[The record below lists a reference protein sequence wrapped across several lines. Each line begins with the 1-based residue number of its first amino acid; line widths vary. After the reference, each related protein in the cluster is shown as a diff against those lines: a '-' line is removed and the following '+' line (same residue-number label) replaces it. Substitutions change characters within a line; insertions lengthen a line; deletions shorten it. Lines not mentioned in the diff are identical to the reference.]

1 MKSLLQ
7 KIFENEF
14 NDSNYRDL
22 ILNLFN
28 SFDFSKEHSL
38 KHQFNDAERQALND
52 FTYFGTY
59 EDAEKKCLDVL
70 TVELKSSS
78 KVERARSLQRNLIGK
93 YLKTNHKDSALV
105 AFYSTDNPDW
115 RLSFVKMDYRLD
127 DKGAKV
133 EIGTPPKR
141 FSFLV
146 GKTEP
151 SHTAK
156 KQLLPLLNDKVIPM
170 VAEIERTFDIE
181 VVTKEFYKDF
191 VSIYLLLKEEIEKDM
206 RFKNKADKEAQTIL
220 DRLLFLYFIQK
231 KGWLNSNRNFLYESF
246 KKSCENDNKDD
257 YSFYKKVVFPLFHA
271 LSDED
276 YKSEVLGDIPFL
288 NGGLFEITKND
299 FINQIN
305 LSVSNNVFNEIF
317 NNLLKLYNFTVYEG
331 TPIDIEV
338 AIDPEMLGKIFENL
352 ILQREK
358 NPEKDLRKA
367 TGSYYTPRINVH
379 FMCQQALQ
387 EYITSEG
394 IIEESKLNQIFTIA
408 KDISVI
414 MSGSKN
420 LEGILTVKEASQLK
434 DLILKA
440 KIIDLAVGSGAFIVG
455 MLHEMLSI
463 MKLCDVR
470 ISGLNILDRANYDYE
485 LKRKIIEHCLYG
497 VDIQEEAVRICELRL
512 WLSLIVDYQ
521 IDSKKP
527 FPLAI
532 KEIPTLPNLS
542 YRICHGDSLIEKL
555 YGHNVQLDKLPPSDK
570 GRQLIDQ
577 INAEKDAYF
586 LAKDIKD
593 KQKKELNILVKQAEL
608 AEFLIEEKRKSLI
621 SEAQSQ
627 TSLLEETAKE
637 QKAREYY
644 EILLKEYSEIKE
656 RSIANKIRLKEM
668 LTGKRPIE
676 MKDINS
682 LRNKMG
688 ISFIWKLDFAEV
700 FKEKEGFDIVIANP
714 PYIRQEDIKEL
725 KPILQRQGYEVY
737 NSTSDIYTYF
747 YEKGYQVLKK
757 NGIFCFISSNK
768 FMRAKYGEKLRK
780 FLQEKTL
787 LKQII
792 DFGGHKVFESA
803 TVDTCIVIFEKQYP
817 TEDKTNPP
825 FSKGGLGGFS
835 NEVRFVNISDDYQNS
850 YDLAVYITEKGF
862 CIPQSKLSPQHWTLA
877 DDRVLRLK
885 EKIERFGTPLKK
897 WDVKIYRGVITGFN
911 EAFIIDNE
919 TKERLCKEAP
929 KSAEVLKPILRGRD
943 IERYS
948 YKWAGLWL
956 IKIESGWTNKK
967 LLDSRLHGNDKKQ
980 RHSCESRNPEN
991 KAEASALKMFQDTYP
1006 AVYEHLKSMGE
1017 RKGKGKGLYNRD
1029 DQGDYWWELRDCD
1042 YYEEFEKEKIVYP
1055 DIAERLSFAYED
1067 GVVFTNN
1074 TAYFLNTGNKY
1085 LLAVLNSLLADFYYR
1100 QISSQLGNEAIRAF
1114 TVFTEQLPIPK
1125 IPEKSQQPFITL
1137 VDRILAITK
1146 DEDYLQNPAKQ
1157 LQVKALEQ
1165 EIDQLVYNLYGLHD
1179 KEIGIITANK

>member
-1 MKSLLQ
+1 MKTLVQ
-7 KIFENEF
+7 ETFENEF
-14 NDSNYRDL
+14 NKAHYKEFVK
-22 ILNLFN
+22 NLFN
-28 SFDFSKEHSL
+28 HFDFSKEHTL

-93 YLKTNHKDSALV
+93 YLKTNLKDSALV
-105 AFYSTDNPDW
+105 AFYSKGNPDW
-115 RLSFVKMDYRLD
+115 RLSFVKMDYKL
-127 DKGAKV
+127 DKGGVKV

-141 FSFLV
+141 YSFLV

-246 KKSCENDNKDD
+246 KKICENDNKDD

-276 YKSEVLGDIPFL
+276 YKSEELGDIPFL

-317 NNLLKLYNFTVYEG
+317 NNLLELYNFTVYEG

-455 MLHEMLSI
+455 ILHEMLSI
-463 MKLCDVR
+463 IRLCDVR

-555 YGHNVQLDKLPPSDK
+555 YGHSVQLDKLPPTDK

-608 AEFLIEEKRKSLI
+608 AEFLIEEKRKALI

-627 TSLLEETAKE
+627 TSLLEETTKE

-644 EILLKEYSEIKE
+644 ETLLKEYSEIKE

-668 LTGKRPIE
+668 LTGKRPVE

-682 LRNKMG
+682 LRKKMG
-688 ISFIWKLDFAEV
+688 ISFIWRLDFAEV

-714 PYIRQEDIKEL
+714 PYVRADSPDPNYLIFRGQLEDSKTYKTLYEKWDLFIPFIEKGLTLLNKKGNLKYITSNSLCTSKFAHKLLDLVQKEYRVSCIDYFEDMEVFKDIGVIPIIIGIKKDKDAASNVIKRIRNTTFENIRKEEIIKSDDFVSLGRDAFRKEYN
-725 KPILQRQGYEVY
+725 PIILQTQTVNIG
-737 NSTSDIYTYF
+737 DICYISV
-747 YEKGYQVLKK
+747 GMVL
-757 NGIFCFISSNK
+757 N
-768 FMRAKYGEKLRK
+768 ADEKLARGEFKVDDLKSDVPTKIHTKKYVEAKDIDNWVIKRIRYLEWGTERCPAKIRRK
-780 FLQEKTL
+780 TFPQLYDRPKLMVGSLTGGIYDDYGL
-787 LKQII
+787 LTHH
-792 DFGGHKVFESA
+792 G
-803 TVDTCIVIFEKQYP
+803 IVIF
-817 TEDKTNPP
+817 
-825 FSKGGLGGFS
+825 
-835 NEVRFVNISDDYQNS
+835 VRFC
-850 YDLAVYITEKGF
+850 DLRGINNKSIQTSIKKF
-862 CIPQSKLSPQHWTLA
+862 NRMSRPQL
-877 DDRVLRLK
+877 
-885 EKIERFGTPLKK
+885 EKISERF
-897 WDVKIYRGVITGFN
+897 
-911 EAFIIDNE
+911 
-919 TKERLCKEAP
+919 
-929 KSAEVLKPILRGRD
+929 
-943 IERYS
+943 
-948 YKWAGLWL
+948 
-956 IKIESGWTNKK
+956 
-967 LLDSRLHGNDKKQ
+967 
-980 RHSCESRNPEN
+980 
-991 KAEASALKMFQDTYP
+991 
-1006 AVYEHLKSMGE
+1006 
-1017 RKGKGKGLYNRD
+1017 
-1029 DQGDYWWELRDCD
+1029 EL
-1042 YYEEFEKEKIVYP
+1042 
-1055 DIAERLSFAYED
+1055 
-1067 GVVFTNN
+1067 
-1074 TAYFLNTGNKY
+1074 KY
-1085 LLAVLNSLLADFYYR
+1085 LLAILNSSFALKYLNNIRRHRLENYFYPDDFR
-1100 QISSQLGNEAIRAF
+1100 R
-1114 TVFTEQLPIPK
+1114 LPIAD
-1125 IPEKSQQPFITL
+1125 IPLKDQQLFIIL
-1137 VDRILAITK
+1137 VDQILT
-1146 DEDYLQNPAKQ
+1146 AKQ
-1157 LQVKALEQ
+1157 RNPEADTFDLEHKIDKMVYAL
-1165 EIDQLVYNLYGLHD
+1165 YNLTPE
-1179 KEIGIITANK
+1179 EIEIVEGKG

>member
-1 MKSLLQ
+1 MKTLVQ
-7 KIFENEF
+7 ETFENEF
-14 NDSNYRDL
+14 NEAHYKEFVK
-22 ILNLFN
+22 NLFN
-28 SFDFSKEHSL
+28 HFDFSKEHTL
-38 KHQFNDAERQALND
+38 KHQFNNAERQVLND
-52 FTYFGTY
+52 FTYLGTY
-59 EDAEKKCLDVL
+59 KEAEKKCLDVL

-93 YLKTNHKDSALV
+93 YLKTNIRDSALV
-105 AFYSTDNPDW
+105 AFYSKDNPDW
-115 RLSFVKMDYRLD
+115 RLSFVKIDYRLD
-127 DKGAKV
+127 KSGLKV

-141 FSFLV
+141 YSFLV

-151 SHTAK
+151 SYTAK
-156 KQLLPLLNDKVIPM
+156 KQLLPLLDDKVIPT
-170 VAEIERTFDIE
+170 VVEVEQSFDIE

-246 KKSCENDNKDD
+246 KKICENDNKDD

-276 YKSEVLGDIPFL
+276 YKSEELGDIPFL

-317 NNLLKLYNFTVYEG
+317 NNLLELYNFTVYEG

-455 MLHEMLSI
+455 ILHEMLSI
-463 MKLCDVR
+463 IRLCDVR
-470 ISGLNILDRANYDYE
+470 ISGLNILNRANYDYE

-555 YGHNVQLDKLPPSDK
+555 YGHSVQLDKLPPTDK

-608 AEFLIEEKRKSLI
+608 AEFLIEEKRKALI

-627 TSLLEETAKE
+627 TSLLEETTKE

-644 EILLKEYSEIKE
+644 ETLLKEYSEIKE

-668 LTGKRPIE
+668 LTGKRPVE

-682 LRNKMG
+682 LRKKMG
-688 ISFIWKLDFAEV
+688 ISFIWRLDFAEV
-700 FKEKEGFDIVIANP
+700 FKEKEGFDIITANP
-714 PYIRQEDIKEL
+714 PYVRADSPDPNYLIFRRQLEDSK
-725 KPILQRQGYEVY
+725 
-737 NSTSDIYTYF
+737 TYKTL
-747 YEKGYQVLKK
+747 YEKWDL
-757 NGIFCFISSNK
+757 FIP
-768 FMRAKYGEKLRK
+768 FIEKGL
-780 FLQEKTL
+780 TL
-787 LKQII
+787 LNK
-792 DFGGHKVFESA
+792 
-803 TVDTCIVIFEKQYP
+803 
-817 TEDKTNPP
+817 
-825 FSKGGLGGFS
+825 KGNLK
-835 NEVRFVNISDDYQNS
+835 
-850 YDLAVYITEKGF
+850 YITSNSL
-862 CIPQSKLSPQHWTLA
+862 CTSKFAH
-877 DDRVLRLK
+877 
-885 EKIERFGTPLKK
+885 
-897 WDVKIYRGVITGFN
+897 
-911 EAFIIDNE
+911 
-919 TKERLCKEAP
+919 
-929 KSAEVLKPILRGRD
+929 
-943 IERYS
+943 
-948 YKWAGLWL
+948 
-956 IKIESGWTNKK
+956 K
-967 LLDSRLHGNDKKQ
+967 LLDLVQKEYRVSCIDYFEDMEVFEDIGVIPIIIGIKKDKDATSNVIK
-980 RHSCESRNPEN
+980 RIRNTTFEN
-991 KAEASALKMFQDTYP
+991 IRKEEIIKSDDFVSLGRDAFRKDFQ
-1006 AVYEHLKSMGE
+1006 EIRCKLKSDKLGDICYLS
-1017 RKGKGKGLYNRD
+1017 KGMVINADEKKWKNEFQKNDLISDKPTTIHTKCYVEGKYISPYVIHKKKYLEWNTKRVPKKLSRPTFPELYDRPKILKGRVTGAIYD
-1029 DQGDYWWELRDCD
+1029 DNNLTCNDS
-1042 YYEEFEKEKIVYP
+1042 I
-1055 DIAERLSFAYED
+1055 
-1067 GVVFTNN
+1067 VVFVRFADLAGVNN
-1074 TAYFLNTGNKY
+1074 KSISGSIRKFNTPRRSELEEGSKNYDLKY
-1085 LLAVLNSLLADFYYR
+1085 LLAILNSKYANFFLNNHRRHRLENYFYPNDFR
-1100 QISSQLGNEAIRAF
+1100 N
-1114 TVFTEQLPIPK
+1114 LPIPQINLAEQK
-1125 IPEKSQQPFITL
+1125 PFIKI
-1137 VDRILAITK
+1137 VDQILSITK
-1146 DEDYLQNPAKQ
+1146 DEDYLQNLDKQAK
-1157 LQVKALEQ
+1157 VYALERQ
-1165 EIDQLVYNLYGLHD
+1165 IDKMVYELYELTP
-1179 KEIGIITANK
+1179 KEIEVVEGKR